1 MLHLR
6 QTLARLNTPTFF
18 HGLTLLLATAALVL
32 NLTVS
37 WKVYRHEPLREAA
50 SRSLLASNSS
60 FFYDSGLTEPLPA
73 AALKAAMAAGAD
85 PDTAVR
91 AEGLAVFAALFFV
104 TLFVLWRR
112 YGEQTALMGV
122 LFLAANPYMG
132 YYAMQGS
139 AHLYALVFLLLFWH
153 YFTATEPGP
162 RSQVIAGVC
171 GALACLSRLD
181 SAWAL
186 LVITGLSWA
195 LARKYFPV
203 KAAAASLGLALLLT
217 MPYVVYQ
224 KVKYNSF
231 FYAQELS
238 LRRWANVDRY
248 GYRPEV
254 EVPKGPLGQAAFV
267 FRDGPAGALKGA
279 FDGLGRS
286 FAYELPKAVYYRF
299 LLVLVFLG
307 VYAAFALKKNA
318 LLPLLAAS
326 LLPALAFGSIKQVPA
341 AGGIELR
348 YYLFAVWTCCALAGL
363 GFQETLAWFGK
374 SLLDWAR
381 DKTAAAGATAGKKRT
396 EIRRGH

>member
-1 MLHLR
+1 MPDLR
-6 QTLARLNTPTFF
+6 QTLAKIDKPPFF
-18 HGLTLLLATAALVL
+18 HGLTLLLAAAALAL
-32 NLTVS
+32 NFTAS
-37 WKVYRHEPLREAA
+37 WKVYRFEPLREAA
-50 SRSLLASNSS
+50 SRSLLASNAS

-73 AALKAAMAAGAD
+73 AALKLAMAAGAD

-112 YGEQTALMGV
+112 YGEQTALMGA

-139 AHLYALVFLLLFWH
+139 GHMYALLFLLLFWH
-153 YFTATEPGP
+153 FFTVPAPGR
-162 RSQVIAGVC
+162 RSALLAGVC

-181 SAWAL
+181 SAWVL
-186 LVITGLSWA
+186 LVVAGFSWGLDKKNFSPKDA
-195 LARKYFPV
+195 GLA
-203 KAAAASLGLALLLT
+203 LGLALLLT
-217 MPYVVYQ
+217 LPYVVYQ
-224 KVKYNSF
+224 KVKYKDF

-254 EVPKGPLGQAAFV
+254 EVPKGPLGPAAFV
-267 FRDGPAGALKGA
+267 FRNGPAGALKAA

-286 FAYELPKAVYYRF
+286 FAYELPRTLYYRF

-307 VYAAFALKKNA
+307 AYAAFSLRRYG
-318 LLPLLAAS
+318 LLVLLAAG
-326 LLPALAFGSIKQVPA
+326 LLPALTFASIKQVPA
-341 AGGIELR
+341 TGGIELR
-348 YYLFAVWTCCALAGL
+348 YYLFAVWTLCALAGL

-374 SLLDWAR
+374 SVLNWA
-381 DKTAAAGATAGKKRT
+381 KGKAAEAGRHGGKN
-396 EIRRGH
+396 